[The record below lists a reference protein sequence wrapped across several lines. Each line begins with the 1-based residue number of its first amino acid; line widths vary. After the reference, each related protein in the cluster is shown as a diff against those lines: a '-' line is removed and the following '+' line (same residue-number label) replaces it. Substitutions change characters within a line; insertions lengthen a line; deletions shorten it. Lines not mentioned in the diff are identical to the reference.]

1 MLGIKEEMNI
11 FLICFLQIQVQNNQ
25 NKSGFS
31 AWLRAIL
38 CHCLIRIKWYQVV
51 WASFSSTVTKGDN
64 YCYFLFASLGNGN
77 LPNRVLLIKKKKKL
91 Q

>member
-11 FLICFLQIQVQNNQ
+11 FLICSLRIQVQNKQ

-31 AWLRAIL
+31 AWLRAVL
-38 CHCLIRIKWYQVV
+38 CYCLIRIKWYQAV

-64 YCYFLFASLGNGN
+64 YYYFLFASLGDRN
-77 LPNRVLLIKKKKKL
+77 LPNRVLLIKKKNL